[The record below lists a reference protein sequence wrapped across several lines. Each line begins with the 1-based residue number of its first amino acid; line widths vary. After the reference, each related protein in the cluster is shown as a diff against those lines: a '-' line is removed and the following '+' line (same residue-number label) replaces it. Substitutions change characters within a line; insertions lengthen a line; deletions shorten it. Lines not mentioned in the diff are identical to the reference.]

1 MTFDQAP
8 PVERIRPFRDGVMAF
23 VAVLLVAALGIYATY
38 DAAWQSKFDSVRNQ
52 LEQLARAAAPLVD
65 GDMHRQFV
73 SADQTG
79 SPEHVAALQQLVAFH
94 RAVRNIYYVYTAIER
109 DGRVYFVL
117 GTDYLYRVEGD
128 SLSYDPIMTEYR
140 GADRAMRM
148 ALRERRVVVQKEPV
162 HEQHRT
168 YLSAFAPIF
177 DSKGEFVA
185 VVGLD
190 MWVDDLDQQMAAV
203 ERAAWISGAEA
214 MGLAVLIGLV
224 VFRLRRSQRESLRQ
238 IESHDQMLM
247 HALNEAELQAV
258 NAQAASKAKTDFL
271 ATISHEIRTPM
282 TVVIG
287 MAGLLHTTELD
298 RTQAKYLDK
307 LECHGRRLMTL
318 LEEMIDIVHLE
329 SGTLRLI
336 REPSDW
342 REPVIGLCDEF
353 RHLAE
358 EKGIAFEVDVDVD
371 LPEYIN
377 TDLKRL
383 EQVLKHMLD
392 NAIKFT
398 EKGKVSVEAKRTED
412 NMLGICV
419 RDTGIGLSKEQRAG
433 LFAWFTQVDNSATR
447 AYSGTGIGLTL
458 GKRLV
463 EKLGGRFRFDSEV
476 GKGTRVCIDL
486 PMDELAG
493 NELPEPT
500 LGGISLS
507 AVGQSGNS
515 AAR

>member
-1 MTFDQAP
+1 MTVDQAP
-8 PVERIRPFRDGVMAF
+8 PVERVRPLRDGVMAF
-23 VAVLLVAALGIYATY
+23 AAVLLVAALGIYATY
-38 DAAWQSKFDSVRNQ
+38 DAAWQAKFDSVRTQ

-65 GDMHRQFV
+65 GDAHRQFV

-79 SPEHVAALQQLVAFH
+79 SPEHIAALQGLVAFH
-94 RAVRNIYYVYTAIER
+94 RAVRDIYYVYTAIER

-117 GTDYLYRVEGD
+117 GTDYLYRVDGD
-128 SLSYDPIMTEYR
+128 DLNYDPIMTEYR
-140 GADRAMRM
+140 GGDAAMRM
-148 ALRERRVVVQKEPV
+148 ALREQRVVVQQEPV
-162 HEQHRT
+162 REQHRT

-177 DSKGEFVA
+177 DSQGEFVA

-190 MWVDDLDQQMAAV
+190 MWINDLDQQMAAV
-203 ERAAWISGAEA
+203 QRAAWISGAEA
-214 MGLAVLIGLV
+214 MGLAILIGVV
-224 VFRLRRSQRESLRQ
+224 VFRLRRGQRESLKQ

-247 HALNEAELQAV
+247 QALNEAELQAV

-282 TVVIG
+282 TVVLG

-298 RTQAKYLDK
+298 RTQAKYLEK

-336 REPSDW
+336 CEPSDW

-353 RHLAE
+353 RPLAE
-358 EKGIAFEVDVDVD
+358 EKGIAFEVDVDVE
-371 LPEYIN
+371 LPEYSS

-398 EKGKVSVEAKRTED
+398 EKGKVKVDARRTDD
-412 NMLGICV
+412 NMLRICV
-419 RDTGIGLSKEQRAG
+419 RDTGIGLSKEQRAH
-433 LFAWFTQVDNSATR
+433 LFRWFTQVDNTATR

-463 EKLGGRFRFDSEV
+463 EQLGGRFRFDSEV
-476 GKGTRVCIDL
+476 GQGTQVCIDL
-486 PMDELAG
+486 PLDPATDTAASDPILAC
-493 NELPEPT
+493 
-500 LGGISLS
+500 ISHTRS
-507 AVGQSGNS
+507 
-515 AAR
+515 